1 MLSIKKKIRTTYKIL
16 IPLNKLYFRRHYW
29 KNSPVK
35 PSCDLECKKRMICDL
50 RSGRSHD
57 RKTFCQEIESRIDAN
72 HPTGWKAWL
81 YNGLALSY
89 VLKATS
95 FSWVMDFTER
105 NFDYMNK
112 CIV

>member
-1 MLSIKKKIRTTYKIL
+1 MYISY
-16 IPLNKLYFRRHYW
+16 RHYW

-35 PSCDLECKKRMICDL
+35 PPCDLECKKRMICDL

-57 RKTFCQEIESRIDAN
+57 RKTFCQEIESRIDAH

-89 VLKATS
+89 VISATS
-95 FSWVMDFTER
+95 FSWVTALSDSSFSV
-105 NFDYMNK
+105 MNS
-112 CIV
+112 CLL